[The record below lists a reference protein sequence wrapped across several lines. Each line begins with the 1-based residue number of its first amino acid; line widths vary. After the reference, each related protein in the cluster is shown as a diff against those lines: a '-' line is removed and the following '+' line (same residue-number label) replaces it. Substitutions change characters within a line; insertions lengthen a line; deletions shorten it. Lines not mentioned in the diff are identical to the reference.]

1 MHQQSHRQLQECAT
15 ALNID
20 AVLRAAIRFF
30 SARGGVYPAFVE
42 KQGPTHVVLRGQGGE
57 EVVIAA
63 RDVPGGSSVTGSSY
77 LFDQQVAQFL
87 ASLPPARPVSD
98 ADADADADADDDAD
112 AVPPTNSPVSP

>member
-1 MHQQSHRQLQECAT
+1 MHQQSNRQLQERTT
-15 ALNID
+15 ALDIA
-20 AVLRAAIRFF
+20 AVLRAATRFF
-30 SARGGVYPAFVE
+30 SERGGVYPAFVE

-87 ASLPPARPVSD
+87 ASLPPAPEMVDTPAFAAEPV
-98 ADADADADADDDAD
+98 
-112 AVPPTNSPVSP
+112 PE